1 MSGRKA
7 TPDQSTQAV
16 ILREAGYTLP
26 AIATRLELSISTV
39 QRILKTNKA
48 VAGASTQA
56 LIEKAREEML
66 NAAYALEHVQRTAA
80 ALVLDDL
87 AISQQIRAKL
97 SDCVDQIDPTDPGA
111 LRALAASATTLKLTQ
126 EVARRALPL
135 EKLNMALDIEELPE
149 LQIHI
154 MSEYDVARMRAEQR
168 REEAEINGDADA
180 IEGEIETLQWLA
192 QRQEKKDEALLLDND
207 DIIIEGFDQ
216 RLPGS

>member
-1 MSGRKA
+1 MSGKKA

-16 ILREAGYTLP
+16 VLREAGYTLP

-66 NAAYALEHVQRTAA
+66 NAAYALEQVQRTAA

-97 SDCVDQIDPTDPGA
+97 SDCVDQIDPADPGA
-111 LRALAASATTLKLTQ
+111 FRALAASATTLKLTQ
-126 EVARRALPL
+126 DVTRRALPL
-135 EKLNMALDIEELPE
+135 EKLNMALDIEDLPE

-154 MSEYDVARMRAEQR
+154 MSEYDVAKMRAEQR
-168 REEAEINGDADA
+168 REEAELNGDAEA
-180 IEGEIETLQWLA
+180 MKGEIETLRWFEHKQE
-192 QRQEKKDEALLLDND
+192 QRENALLLDNN
-207 DIIIEGFDQ
+207 DIICEGFD
-216 RLPGS
+216 

>member
-1 MSGRKA
+1 MSGKKA

-16 ILREAGYTLP
+16 VLREAGYTLP

-39 QRILKTNKA
+39 QRILKSSKA

-66 NAAYALEHVQRTAA
+66 NAAYALEQVQRTAA

-97 SDCVDQIDPTDPGA
+97 SDCVDQIDPTDSGA

-126 EVARRALPL
+126 DVTRRALPL
-135 EKLNMALDIEELPE
+135 EKLNMALDIEDLPE

-154 MSEYDVARMRAEQR
+154 MSEYDVAKMRAEQR
-168 REEAEINGDADA
+168 REEAELNGDAEA
-180 IEGEIETLQWLA
+180 MGGEIETLRWFEHKQE
-192 QRQEKKDEALLLDND
+192 QRENALLLDND
-207 DIIIEGFDQ
+207 DIITEGFEQ
-216 RLPGS
+216 HLTMP

>member
-1 MSGRKA
+1 MSGKKA
-7 TPDQSTQAV
+7 TPDQNTQAV

-26 AIATRLELSISTV
+26 AIAARLELSISTV
-39 QRILKTNKA
+39 QRIVKTNKA

-56 LIEKAREEML
+56 LVEKAREEML
-66 NAAYALEHVQRTAA
+66 NAAYALEQVQRTAA

-97 SDCVDQIDPTDPGA
+97 SECVDQIDPADSGA

-126 EVARRALPL
+126 DVTRRALPL

-154 MSEYDVARMRAEQR
+154 MSEYDVAKMRAEQR
-168 REEAEINGDADA
+168 REEAEIKGDGEAMED
-180 IEGEIETLQWLA
+180 EIETLHWLEH
-192 QRQEKKDEALLLDND
+192 RQDQQNKTLMLDND
-207 DIIIEGFDQ
+207 DIITEYF
-216 RLPGS
+216 

>member
-1 MSGRKA
+1 MSGKKA
-7 TPDQSTQAV
+7 TPDQNTQAV

-26 AIATRLELSISTV
+26 AIASRLELSISTV
-39 QRILKTNKA
+39 QRIVKTNKA

-56 LIEKAREEML
+56 LVEKAREEML
-66 NAAYALEHVQRTAA
+66 NAAYALEQVQRTAA

-97 SDCVDQIDPTDPGA
+97 SECVDQIDPADSGA

-126 EVARRALPL
+126 DVTRRALPL

-154 MSEYDVARMRAEQR
+154 MSEYDVAKMRAEQR
-168 REEAEINGDADA
+168 REEAEINGDGEAMED
-180 IEGEIETLQWLA
+180 EIETLHWLEH
-192 QRQEKKDEALLLDND
+192 RQDQQNKTLMLDND
-207 DIIIEGFDQ
+207 DIITEYF
-216 RLPGS
+216 

>member
-1 MSGRKA
+1 MSGKKA
-7 TPDQSTQAV
+7 TPDQNTQAV

-26 AIATRLELSISTV
+26 AIASRLELSISTV
-39 QRILKTNKA
+39 QRIVKTNKA

-56 LIEKAREEML
+56 LVEKAREEML
-66 NAAYALEHVQRTAA
+66 NAAYALEQVQRTAA

-97 SDCVDQIDPTDPGA
+97 SECVDQIDPADSGA

-126 EVARRALPL
+126 DVTRRALPL

-154 MSEYDVARMRAEQR
+154 MSEYDVAKMRAEQR
-168 REEAEINGDADA
+168 REEAEINGDGKAMED
-180 IEGEIETLQWLA
+180 EIETLHWLEH
-192 QRQEKKDEALLLDND
+192 RQDQQNKTLMLDND
-207 DIIIEGFDQ
+207 DIITEYF
-216 RLPGS
+216 

>member
-1 MSGRKA
+1 MSGKKT

-66 NAAYALEHVQRTAA
+66 NAAYALEQVQRTAA

-97 SDCVDQIDPTDPGA
+97 SDCVDQIDPTDSGA

-126 EVARRALPL
+126 DVTRRALPL

-168 REEAEINGDADA
+168 REEAELNGDAEAMED
-180 IEGEIETLQWLA
+180 EIETLHWLEH
-192 QRQEKKDEALLLDND
+192 RQEQQENALLLNND
-207 DIIIEGFDQ
+207 DIITEGF
-216 RLPGS
+216 

>member
-1 MSGRKA
+1 MSGKKA

-16 ILREAGYTLP
+16 VLREAGYTLP
-26 AIATRLELSISTV
+26 AIAIRLELSISTV

-66 NAAYALEHVQRTAA
+66 NAAYALEQVQRTAA

-87 AISQQIRAKL
+87 AISQQIRTKL
-97 SDCVDQIDPTDPGA
+97 SDCVDQINPTDSGA

-126 EVARRALPL
+126 DVTRRALPL
-135 EKLNMALDIEELPE
+135 EKLNMALDIEDLPE

-154 MSEYDVARMRAEQR
+154 MSEYDVAKMRAEQR
-168 REEAEINGDADA
+168 REEAELNGDAEA
-180 IEGEIETLQWLA
+180 MEGEIETLRWFEHKQE
-192 QRQEKKDEALLLDND
+192 QRENALLLDND
-207 DIIIEGFDQ
+207 DIITEGFDQ
-216 RLPGS
+216 HLTMP